1 MIRTDT
7 DCDKCE
13 HKKVCKMVDR
23 PKEVVEHLDT
33 GTLERK
39 KEND

>member
-13 HKKVCKMVDR
+13 HKKYAKWQIDQ
-23 PKEVVEHLDT
+23 
-33 GTLERK
+33 K
-39 KEND
+39 KWLNT